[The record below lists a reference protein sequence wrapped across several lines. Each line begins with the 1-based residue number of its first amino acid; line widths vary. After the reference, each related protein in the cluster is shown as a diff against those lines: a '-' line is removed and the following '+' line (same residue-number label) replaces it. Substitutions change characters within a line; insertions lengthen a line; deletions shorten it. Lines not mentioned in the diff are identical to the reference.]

1 MSRACW
7 TRLPAGLPLVVV
19 LVASCAFPAPKD
31 TEDSTKAAVSPGTAA
46 GLVRTYDAVRAEA
59 DGLGDPRVLEVVQA
73 PGLFEIERVGFA
85 IRQTLGIR
93 APSAQLRPQGELAS
107 PRFGSYPL
115 WFVLFTRLRTGDEQ
129 VAALFSRK
137 SSVEPWRLAAAPRLA
152 AATELPAL
160 DRTSGGATV
169 AVGPDDSEGL
179 PASPQR
185 LLEHY
190 AAVLQDPSSPH
201 ADDITVDSFITQMR
215 ALADRQP
222 AGTVRFGQ
230 RWRALPVHQV
240 LRTVD
245 GGVLVFGVL
254 ERVDTYRVRGRD
266 GLSFAG
272 SEASAFIPAP
282 VRRRATLT
290 YRHQVLLW
298 APTDAAPLVIGQY
311 GGLVAA
317 SAR

>member
-1 MSRACW
+1 
-7 TRLPAGLPLVVV
+7 LLAGLPLAVV
-19 LVASCAFPAPKD
+19 LLASCAFPAPKD
-31 TEDSTKAAVSPGTAA
+31 TEDSGKIAATPSTAAAV
-46 GLVRTYDAVRAEA
+46 VRTYDAVRAEA
-59 DGLGDPRVLEVVQA
+59 DRLGDPSVHEAVEA

-85 IRQTLGIR
+85 IRRTLGIR
-93 APSAQLRPQGELAS
+93 TPSAQLQPRGALAA
-107 PRFGSYPL
+107 PRFGSYPQ

-129 VAALFSRK
+129 VAALFTRE
-137 SSVEPWRLAAAPRLA
+137 SSVEPWRLGATPRLA
-152 AATELPAL
+152 PATELPAL
-160 DRTSGGATV
+160 DRTSDGVAV

-179 PASPQR
+179 PASPQQ
-185 LLEHY
+185 LLDHY
-190 AAVLQDPSSPH
+190 AAVLEDPSSSH

-215 ALADRQP
+215 AVADRQP
-222 AGTVRFGQ
+222 AGGVHFDQ

-254 ERVDTYRVRGRD
+254 ERADSYRVRGRD

-272 SEASAFIPAP
+272 SEASVFIPAP

-298 APTDAAPLVIGQY
+298 APADAAPLVIGQY